1 MAASCPGTLPQPKSL
16 VLGPE
21 EEVRVNTSKA
31 TGAPEGGARETSR
44 RARTRERLMDAAYR
58 QFCEH
63 GINGTSI
70 EAIADDAGFTRGA
83 FYSNFASKEELFFA
97 LAERENRLQLENLR
111 DRFDDAVAVLGRTS
125 GKPDPEL
132 IEEVI
137 ADILAGQP
145 ENRQWCLL
153 NSEFRLLA
161 MRDRQVAPRFLES
174 SRAFERELASMV
186 DAALAS
192 AGLRFVIEPL
202 HVTRLLINQ
211 FESAME
217 EAILSGA
224 EDAERAARE
233 SVMQTLPPL
242 VHSLTELRSADS
254 A

>member
-1 MAASCPGTLPQPKSL
+1 M
-16 VLGPE
+16 
-21 EEVRVNTSKA
+21 NTSKA
-31 TGAPEGGARETSR
+31 TGASEGGVRATSR
-44 RARTRERLMDAAYR
+44 RAKTRERLMDAAYR
-58 QFCEH
+58 QICEH

-83 FYSNFASKEELFFA
+83 FYSNFASKEELFLA
-97 LAERENRLQLENLR
+97 LVARENRLRLESLR
-111 DRFDDAVAVLGRTS
+111 DRFDAAVAALGS
-125 GKPDPEL
+125 FGGKPDPEL

-137 ADILAGQP
+137 ADILAVQP

-161 MRDRQVAPRFLES
+161 MRDQQVAPRFLET
-174 SRAFERELASMV
+174 SRAFQRELASMV
-186 DAALAS
+186 DAALS
-192 AGLRFVIEPL
+192 SVGLRFLIEPL
-202 HVTRLLINQ
+202 HMTGLLINQ

-233 SVMQTLPPL
+233 TVMQILPPL